1 MPSYLITGVSRGIGY
16 EFLRQYSSDANN
28 IVVGLVRNK
37 DATNKKLSEDPDL
50 KGRSNIHIIAADVTD
65 YAALQNA
72 VSATAKITGGSL
84 DYIIANAGLISQF
97 DQYDPIG
104 DLNSGAQP
112 DQITKEMRDLF
123 DVNVIGNV
131 HLFNLFVPLIQKG
144 QAKKVIAITS
154 GYSDVET
161 TRTWDMLLAPL
172 YSTSKAA
179 LNMVIAKFSA
189 QFKKD
194 GILFLGL
201 APGIVDVGYDDKGM
215 WSSCLDVV
223 DRFTDGFFAATP
235 EQLQK
240 VAAVFG
246 EFLSKYAPDF
256 KGPSTPEQ
264 SVALMRPV
272 IANASIENGNAG
284 DFISQFGNKQW
295 L

>member
-104 DLNSGAQP
+104 DLGAQP

-201 APGIVDVGYDDKGM
+201 APGIVDVGYDDK
-215 WSSCLDVV
+215 
-223 DRFTDGFFAATP
+223 ATP